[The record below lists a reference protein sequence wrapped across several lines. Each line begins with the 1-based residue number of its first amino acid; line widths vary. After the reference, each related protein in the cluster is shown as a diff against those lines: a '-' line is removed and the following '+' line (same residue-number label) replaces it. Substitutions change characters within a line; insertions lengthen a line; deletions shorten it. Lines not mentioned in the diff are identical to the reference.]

1 MTVPA
6 PQPKTAS
13 PGLRQVVR
21 QLPRWLHDHTLTA
34 VITAVVGGLFGYIS
48 NVWLIAVRYE
58 GTQVPSGSPTTSNG
72 SFFQGALFWAL
83 FSAVI
88 FGVAGYW
95 QAVGTSKFL
104 AGLRGLPRA
113 LAGLV
118 RGDRAA
124 YVHLL
129 WGAAVSMLAAVVLS
143 PSVGAVLAIGLLAVV
158 PGVIGSILSSGIHQI
173 WSSLVRRIAP
183 TRHQKV
189 TGSTGMTVGL
199 LGSAA
204 ALLVAFFVAQT
215 WVKLMLAG
223 VCAVLAILI
232 ATFGRPA
239 AAAAMILLLGV
250 AAGAYQLTDAT
261 PAFADDGGWTECK
274 GTPWLDCDGSKAV
287 LVNSAI
293 GAAVAA
299 VGSVIGTFAGWLSG
313 AFSGFTGGGPPG
325 GGPFGESPPGAGPPA
340 PPAETAPST
349 GLPGLPP
356 LPGLGP
362 VTLGAPLP
370 PGPEAAT
377 GEPGAGT
384 EGEPARKPAA
394 GPPEAPPGPGGDR
407 IPVDASIRARLHQID
422 LETPDPRNPAYGQI
436 QDLIAGIDPTKGL
449 TPQQLATLQQLE
461 GQHDAAYQANV
472 QKLNVE
478 RQAIA
483 DKGMVDLVDKMQKG
497 RKEEQEYTEYIKTLN
512 RIENRTNVLNNLI
525 GKLPPSQQE
534 AANRVLTKIQE
545 GPPGTDKE
553 GQIRNLTSVVFQQAQ
568 GKAEAAAAAAE
579 GDIADLDAL
588 AATAKQA
595 AAQVALT
602 AVGGAAVAVGLATA
616 AQISAISLGAGVVR
630 GASAGY
636 AQGGAPGAM
645 WGVTKATMPVNTVQ
659 ATVDLAHG
667 KGSLVDVAIG
677 VVQDVGN
684 VATLV
689 AVGAGLRNIFPG
701 AAPPVPKPAVPG
713 TAAPGAPAVPAGT
726 AGARA
731 GATGGAGPK
740 PPGPPTPGAAPQAV
754 SKTLGKEGITDVE
767 EFLKGINSNP
777 SPQGLGYTKQGLFQ
791 HHEMPPVYDPV
802 RKVWRSDPNYAK
814 PVAQQAPDTKLTN
827 CGNTTIATDAKLA
840 GNPLPPAPP
849 SSGMTAGLMEE
860 LFNSQFTKV
869 QSKQTINSTL
879 QVAGPGS
886 RGVIFARN
894 QMAPPPGSPPGTPSV
909 QTWHFFN
916 VVNDGGV
923 VKYLDGQSGT
933 PANFQGLTELFFM
946 KTG

>member
-189 TGSTGMTVGL
+189 TGITGITVGL

-239 AAAAMILLLGV
+239 AAMILLLLGV

-325 GGPFGESPPGAGPPA
+325 GGPSGESPPGAGPPA

-356 LPGLGP
+356 LPGLEP

-377 GEPGAGT
+377 GGPGAGA

-497 RKEEQEYTEYIKTLN
+497 RKEEQEYTEYIKSLN

-595 AAQVALT
+595 AAQVAL
-602 AVGGAAVAVGLATA
+602 AALPGAAVAAGLATA
-616 AQISAISLGAGVVR
+616 AQVGAISLAAGVVR
-630 GASAGY
+630 GATTAVQAATTGY
-636 AQGGAPGAM
+636 AQGGVSGAI
-645 WGVTKATMPVNTVQ
+645 WGTTKATMPVNAVQ

-689 AVGAGLRNIFPG
+689 AVGAGLRNILPG
-701 AAPPVPKPAVPG
+701 TAPSVPKPVVPKAAPPPPAVQP
-713 TAAPGAPAVPAGT
+713 AAQGPKLF
-726 AGARA
+726 
-731 GATGGAGPK
+731 GAGGTPK
-740 PPGPPTPGAAPQAV
+740 GGGPPAQPPGSAWVPQTP
-754 SKTLGKEGITDVE
+754 SKVLGQEGIKDIKG
-767 EFLKGINSNP
+767 FLRGTNP
-777 SPQGLGYTKQGLFQ
+777 TSSSKNLGYTKESF
-791 HHEMPPVYDPV
+791 Y
-802 RKVWRSDPNYAK
+802 
-814 PVAQQAPDTKLTN
+814 
-827 CGNTTIATDAKLA
+827 DAK
-840 GNPLPPAPP
+840 GNQLPMDRQFPITTDMNCNNTVAAVEARLKGQFTPPAPP
-849 SSGMTAGLMEE
+849 SAGKPMHETPAYYGKTEADIKLLSYQGKTTVIKARLDMQKE
-860 LFNSQFTKV
+860 V
-869 QSKQTINSTL
+869 Q
-879 QVAGPGS
+879 AWGPGS
-886 RGVIFARN
+886 RGIVFADRPDN
-894 QMAPPPGSPPGTPSV
+894 LPGH
-909 QTWHFFN
+909 QFN

-923 VKYLDGQSGT
+923 VKFLDGQSESRAQFAGK
-933 PANFQGLTELFFM
+933 GYSEYWLL
-946 KTG
+946 KTSE